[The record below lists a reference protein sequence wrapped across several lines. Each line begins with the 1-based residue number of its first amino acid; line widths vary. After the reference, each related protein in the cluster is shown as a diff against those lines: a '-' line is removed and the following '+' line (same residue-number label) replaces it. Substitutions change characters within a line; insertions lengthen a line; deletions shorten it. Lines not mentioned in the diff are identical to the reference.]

1 MRHCSALISIGICI
15 ALLSGCG
22 NSQQQD
28 EQFIEGGESS
38 KSDYQTIVNEIMSD
52 KKVTTAEAQ
61 QSAESY
67 VQCLTEAGLSG
78 KYHYDPA
85 TDYWILIGD
94 GEISYDSPDFRYMD
108 LDPSTAAGKKLSEK
122 IQATYS
128 KKKGSCD
135 AVFNPISTYL
145 ESHADWDSLAKN
157 QYEATVDCII
167 GRVPSLNNA
176 IDDSWP
182 HDSDGLSK
190 LSELI
195 SSHEKDLSSEDQT
208 ALTNCQTYYTTA
220 PETFGVASKPLDQL
234 TEQERK
240 ELIAKGQ
247 LSEQSQ

>member
-1 MRHCSALISIGICI
+1 MRTLRLITSLGLCLM
-15 ALLSGCG
+15 LLSGCG

-28 EQFIEGGESS
+28 EQFVEGGESS
-38 KSDYQTIVNEIMSD
+38 KSDYQTVVNEIMSD
-52 KKVTTAEAQ
+52 KKVTTAEAKQ
-61 QSAESY
+61 AAESY

-122 IQATYS
+122 IQTTYS

-157 QYEATVDCII
+157 QYEATVDCVI
-167 GRVPSLNNA
+167 GRVPSLQNA

-182 HDSDGLSK
+182 HDGDGLSK

-195 SSHEKDLSSEDQT
+195 SSHEKDLPSEDQT